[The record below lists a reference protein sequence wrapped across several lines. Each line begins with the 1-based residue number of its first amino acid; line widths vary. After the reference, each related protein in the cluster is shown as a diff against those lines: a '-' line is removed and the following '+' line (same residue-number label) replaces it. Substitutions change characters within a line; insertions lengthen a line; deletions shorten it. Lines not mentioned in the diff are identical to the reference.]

1 MRVSSTT
8 EFGPYHVK
16 DLERP
21 DMLAELQRS
30 CEYELGDYANVKFVG
45 IFAASQSDIDTWNWD
60 YAICDPELPPVFD
73 SETTRIMRYTYTENV

>member
-8 EFGPYHVK
+8 EFGPYHVD

-30 CEYELGDYANVKFVG
+30 CEDELGDYENVKFVG

-60 YAICDPELPPVFD
+60 YEICDPGSPPVFD